1 MMVSVCVSH
10 KDQFLHPDHNP
21 AADFSFFNSFT
32 SQIYSVIHVLLFIY
46 LLKFPSPTYNNVSL
60 VC

>member
-46 LLKFPSPTYNNVSL
+46 LLKFPSPTYNT
-60 VC
+60 C